1 MTGSAPAGSE
11 NPAGGG
17 VQALLLE
24 AEEGARPKMYLQ
36 RLAHRALHDAPGRPL
51 YALSE
56 TPHTVGAIHH
66 HAGRCDQS
74 RKRIAEHDANKAEWT
89 RRLEAVGF
97 SVRPGRCGVV
107 ATLQLPP
114 TEAVVEPYGEVQD
127 FTDQVTFPAH
137 GVGGLVQRCWANTGY
152 IGCKITSSTGR
163 PVKPT
168 RTVDQAV
175 VALALHW
182 GLPHHVD
189 ITRR

>member
-1 MTGSAPAGSE
+1 MTDSVPAGGQAPAGE
-11 NPAGGG
+11 GG
-17 VQALLLE
+17 QALLLP
-24 AEEGARPKMYLQ
+24 AEEGVRPKMYLQ
-36 RLAHRALHDAPGRPL
+36 RLARLVLEDAPGRPL
-51 YALSE
+51 YAPNE
-56 TPHTVGAIHH
+56 TPHTIGAIHH

-74 RKRIAEHDANKAEWT
+74 RKRIDEHAANKAEWT

-97 SVRPGRCGVV
+97 TVRPGRCGVV
-107 ATLQLPP
+107 ATLELPP
-114 TEAVVEPYGEVQD
+114 TEALVEPYGEVQD
-127 FTDQVTFPAH
+127 FTDRVTFPAH
-137 GVGGLVQRCWANTGY
+137 GVGGLVQRCWAHTGY

-182 GLPHHVD
+182 GLPHHVH